1 MATEKFPMDAAN
13 LWTALWLE
21 KFWTGDAGQYF
32 EWERKYSILNHD
44 TNRSNG

>member
-1 MATEKFPMDAAN
+1 MATEKFPMDAVN
-13 LWTALWLE
+13 LWTALE

-44 TNRSNG
+44 TNHSNG